1 MKKIKAYFD
10 KDKNKENKDDS
21 RDTDT
26 GEDSLAGS
34 VAHKLAFSN
43 EYASAVAKIP
53 SLETSG
59 GFFQD
64 SLNIPE
70 LGGQSKSVPSSLDR
84 KQRYRDQDYSQVSFE
99 LRSTSVCVLSS
110 RLQIRHCLF

>member
-10 KDKNKENKDDS
+10 KDKNKENKD
-21 RDTDT
+21 RETDTDK
-26 GEDSLAGS
+26 EDSLAGS

-59 GFFQD
+59 GFFHD

-84 KQRYRDQDYSQVSFE
+84 KQRYRDQDVSQVS
-99 LRSTSVCVLSS
+99 LT
-110 RLQIRHCLF
+110 